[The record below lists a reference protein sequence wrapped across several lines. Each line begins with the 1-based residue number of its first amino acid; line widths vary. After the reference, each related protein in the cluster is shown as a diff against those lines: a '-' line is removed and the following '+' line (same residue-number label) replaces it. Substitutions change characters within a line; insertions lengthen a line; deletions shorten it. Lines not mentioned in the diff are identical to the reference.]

1 MKKCPTFVHRV
12 GGAEPTMKHLLPIL
26 LLTACA
32 TADEKRDPAGPDRA
46 ALVVQYQELSA
57 RLLRDHTENGW
68 IVSRENGQPR
78 HQGDSLLWTGIA
90 MAATTCEDGQIFA
103 DRMRT
108 MLKENAG
115 ALVRYEPLP
124 ENYKDGNEISFD
136 GATGLYFGILARLVR
151 CPSNIADW
159 DAIWPVHLGFLER
172 NYEYL
177 HPNSTAAVEPPFNAL
192 RDIIS
197 HKLGRGDMPGGVRLS
212 ALEAAATGWAY
223 AVVKVREPAFRIHL
237 AWLYMRS
244 LERVNALSEGG
255 RNGFCAAA
263 KPAKLP
269 LVEIW
274 CGRMTVTDW
283 DFKLNEFEY
292 ASQRGAWEKPDGK
305 GYETPGLDRILAL
318 REALDDSQ
326 H

>member
-1 MKKCPTFVHRV
+1 MIKKLTTLIV
-12 GGAEPTMKHLLPIL
+12 
-26 LLTACA
+26 LTACA
-32 TADEKRDPAGPDRA
+32 TAPDKDQAAPQQRETFQAEYTELADRLIANHSEAGW
-46 ALVVQYQELSA
+46 V
-57 RLLRDHTENGW
+57 
-68 IVSRENGQPR
+68 VSRENGQPR
-78 HQGDSLLWTGIA
+78 HMGDSLLWTGIA

-159 DAIWPVHLGFLER
+159 DAIWPVHLDFLER

-223 AVVKVREPAFRIHL
+223 AVVKVKEPAFRIHL

-274 CGRMTVTDW
+274 CGRMAVTDW
-283 DFKLNEFEY
+283 KFTLNEYEY
-292 ASQRGAWEKPDGK
+292 QSQRAAWEKPDGK
-305 GYETPGLDRILAL
+305 GYDTPGLDRILAL